1 MPNPTDSTFAPDDD
15 AAQLRAGATATGL
28 TLEELLAA
36 AAPLTAGGRLAEAAG
51 LYTGWLEAGPS
62 RHGHVA
68 WFNLG
73 TLLVPLGRLGE
84 AEQAYRA
91 ALAAAPT
98 FLQARINLGHVLEQQ
113 GRADDALAAW
123 QAVEDMPGVDRS
135 PLALRLHALNNGARL
150 LERLG
155 RLETAE
161 ARLRASLLLEGAQPD
176 VVRHYVHLRQRQC
189 RWPLHQPVGDV
200 DVAQLV
206 AGTPPMA
213 MLAATDDP
221 VLQRHAAQRHVQD
234 HVPAWTGPPLHRGTP
249 SRSGRIRIGY
259 LSGDLRLHPVG
270 LLAAELL
277 ELHDRSRFEVYGFCW
292 SREDGS
298 PLRQRLLAALNHH
311 VPLAHLDDQAAAQ
324 SIADL
329 GIDVLVD
336 LQGLTEGARP
346 AILGRR
352 PAPVQV
358 AYLGYPGTSA
368 VPGVDWVIA
377 DPWVMPPASTAF
389 YSERPLYLPSGFQV
403 SDRRREEGAVTTRR
417 ACGLPEQGFVFCAFN
432 NSFKITEAVFR
443 RWMRILGQVPGS
455 VLWLLA
461 EEGEVKRNLLATAK
475 AEGVA
480 ADRLVFASRVAPPA
494 YLARLAVAD
503 LFLDTFPYNGGT
515 TVNDA
520 LWMGL
525 PVLTCSGRSFAS
537 RMAGSLLAQVGM
549 SELVTADLFAYEQRA
564 VTLAREPALVAE
576 LRRRLAQG
584 ARRSALFDVPARVR
598 ALESVLEREALACR
612 DP

>member
-1 MPNPTDSTFAPDDD
+1 MPDSTDASSAPDETVPPPT
-15 AAQLRAGATATGL
+15 RATAAGL

-36 AAPLTAGGRLAEAAG
+36 AASLAARGQVAQAAG
-51 LYTGWLEAGPS
+51 LYVEWLEAGPP
-62 RHGHVA
+62 RHRHVA

-73 TLLVPLGRLGE
+73 TLLVALERLRD

-91 ALAAAPT
+91 ALDVAPT

-113 GRADDALAAW
+113 GRAEEALAAW
-123 QAVEDMPGVDRS
+123 QAVEDMPGEHQC
-135 PLALRLHALNNGARL
+135 PLPLRLHALNNGARL

-155 RLETAE
+155 RLAAAE
-161 ARLRASLLLEGAQPD
+161 ARLGASLSLASAQPD
-176 VVRHYVHLRQRQC
+176 VIRHYVHLRQRQC
-189 RWPLHQPVGDV
+189 RWPLYQAVGDV
-200 DVAQLV
+200 GVAQLV
-206 AGTPPMA
+206 AGTPPLA

-221 VLQRHAAQRHVQD
+221 ALQRHAAERHVQH
-234 HVPAWTGPPLHRGTP
+234 HVPVWTGPPLHRGAPT
-249 SRSGRIRIGY
+249 RRGRIRIGY

-270 LLAAELL
+270 LLVAELL

-298 PLRQRLLAALNHH
+298 PLRQRLLAALDHR
-311 VPLAHLDDQAAAQ
+311 VPLAHLDDPAAAQ
-324 SIADL
+324 AIADL

-346 AILGRR
+346 GILGRR

-358 AYLGYPGTSA
+358 AYLGYPGPSA

-377 DPWVMPPASTAF
+377 DPWVMPPGSAACF
-389 YSERPLYLPSGFQV
+389 GERPLHLPSGFQV
-403 SDRRREEGAVTTRR
+403 SDRRRDVGAATTRR
-417 ACGLPEQGFVFCAFN
+417 ACGLPAQGFVFCAFN
-432 NSFKITEAVFR
+432 NSFKITEPVFR
-443 RWMRILGQVPGS
+443 TWMRILGQVPGS

-461 EEGEVKRNLLATAK
+461 EEAEVKHNLLAAAR
-475 AEGVA
+475 AEGVP
-480 ADRLVFASRVAPPA
+480 ADRLVFAARIAPPD
-494 YLARLAVAD
+494 YLARLALAD

-537 RMAGSLLAQVGM
+537 RMAGSLLAQAGM
-549 SELVTADLFAYEQRA
+549 IELVTEDLPTYEQRA
-564 VTLAREPALVAE
+564 VTLGRQPALAAD
-576 LRRRLAQG
+576 LRRRLVEG
-584 ARRSALFDVPARVR
+584 GRRSALFDMPARVR
-598 ALESVLEREALACR
+598 ALEALLEQEALACR
-612 DP
+612 GR